1 MRIFVYNKIHLAD
14 CLDPT
19 TDFLSKKEGRTKILF
34 SFDGWQRTDHI
45 QTKARSILLKQTG
58 FRCMESG
65 RSCTVPVDPKKL
77 SIPHTRGRSKT
88 SVASARAFPY
98 DPHLP
103 AATRNPIRATRPG
116 LIQVSIAAHTKFACP
131 YDPTKGSMERCV
143 LMTTGRKHSPN
154 DHKIPWSHRSFLPL
168 LFWMFPPENTKQ
180 QMHPATILFLPGH
193 GSNLMKMQ
201 TWRSAMN
208 EKISCRKK
216 HYGRSL
222 HGSPILPV
230 KTGNRNLIF
239 AFCIMEV

>member
-1 MRIFVYNKIHLAD
+1 MDDRERTTSKRRLDQSCQNKQVSDVWNPEDLA
-14 CLDPT
+14 P
-19 TDFLSKKEGRTKILF
+19 FLL
-34 SFDGWQRTDHI
+34 I
-45 QTKARSILLKQTG
+45 QKSYRS
-58 FRCMESG
+58 
-65 RSCTVPVDPKKL
+65 
-77 SIPHTRGRSKT
+77 HTQEIGRSKT
-88 SVASARAFPY
+88 SVASTRAFPY

-103 AATRNPIRATRPG
+103 AATRNPIRTTPPG
-116 LIQVSIAAHTKFACP
+116 LIQVSIAAHTKSACP
-131 YDPTKGSMERCV
+131 YDPIKGSMERCV

-168 LFWMFPPENTKQ
+168 FFWMLPPENAKQ
-180 QMHPATILFLPGH
+180 QMHPAAILFLPGH

>member
-77 SIPHTRGRSKT
+77 SIPHTRDRIGRKHRSQAHEPFHT
-88 SVASARAFPY
+88 IHIF
-98 DPHLP
+98 P
-103 AATRNPIRATRPG
+103 AATRNPIRTTPPG

-131 YDPTKGSMERCV
+131 YDPIKGSMERCV

-201 TWRSAMN
+201 T
-208 EKISCRKK
+208 CDQ
-216 HYGRSL
+216 
-222 HGSPILPV
+222 P
-230 KTGNRNLIF
+230 
-239 AFCIMEV
+239 

>member
-1 MRIFVYNKIHLAD
+1 
-14 CLDPT
+14 
-19 TDFLSKKEGRTKILF
+19 
-34 SFDGWQRTDHI
+34 
-45 QTKARSILLKQTG
+45 
-58 FRCMESG
+58 MESG

-77 SIPHTRGRSKT
+77 SIPHTRDRSVENIGRKRT
-88 SVASARAFPY
+88 SLSIRSTSSSCHQKS
-98 DPHLP
+98 DPRD
-103 AATRNPIRATRPG
+103 ATGTDPG
-116 LIQVSIAAHTKFACP
+116 VNCCAHEFACP
-131 YDPTKGSMERCV
+131 YDPIKGSMERCV

-168 LFWMFPPENTKQ
+168 LFWMFPPENAKQ

-230 KTGNRNLIF
+230 KTGNRNLIL